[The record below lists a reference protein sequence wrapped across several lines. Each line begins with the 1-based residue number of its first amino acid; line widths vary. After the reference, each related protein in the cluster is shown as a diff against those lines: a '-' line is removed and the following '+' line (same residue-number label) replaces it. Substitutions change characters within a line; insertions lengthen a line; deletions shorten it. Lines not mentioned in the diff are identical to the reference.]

1 VPVQHALIERYPELA
16 VPSPNSPYG
25 MDSPLPPPPQSL
37 SWHPS
42 CALVPGAEEEQDG
55 TPNTPEADEDKLP
68 GEREPKKSNQLVTW
82 QDVALSIGAELLF
95 KARDEILRNLGYTT
109 SAVSMRR
116 SE

>member
-1 VPVQHALIERYPELA
+1 VPVQQTLIERYPELA
-16 VPSPNSPYG
+16 VPSPNE

-42 CALVPGAEEEQDG
+42 CALVPGAEEDDNG
-55 TPNTPEADEDKLP
+55 TSNPPEANENKSP
-68 GEREPKKSNQLVTW
+68 EETETKMPKQLVTW

>member
-1 VPVQHALIERYPELA
+1 MPVQHTLIERYPELA
-16 VPSPNSPYG
+16 APSLNE

-42 CALVPGAEEEQDG
+42 CALVPGAEEDDNG
-55 TPNTPEADEDKLP
+55 TSNTPEANENRSP
-68 GEREPKKSNQLVTW
+68 EEGETKQLVTW

-116 SE
+116 SK